1 MSRCTAHGFRIFF
14 ASAVVFYAFCRVQG
28 NVCPKRWSYLAG
40 YCYFFSNS
48 TATWSNARQRCIE
61 TGADL
66 VKVTSDEQNAFVAS
80 RYSSSR
86 CLTEGTWIGLRRN
99 PKNLSQWVWRDDFNV
114 KPQYTKWHR
123 KEPMNERLDK
133 NCTEIHPSK
142 SIYWYGRECS
152 ARGCYICVK
161 DANECNNNNIC
172 SGQRCANVPGS
183 YKCSCGTGYTATKEK
198 RKCQDIDE
206 CKDENGGCPHF
217 CVNTPGSYICHCRDG
232 YVTENNG
239 TVCRPPEFSTART
252 EIKSR
257 EETRITSTKDTNDTK
272 LFTKPPAA
280 KPPDPGI
287 EPEKPSP
294 LTKFGVLFTMAIP
307 LCFIVCFLVLCYIKG
322 PGKEKK
328 EGGISG
334 RLIESVSP
342 FLDTAFMEPS
352 EKNGKSKRST
362 GVSLSEEEP
371 MV

>member
-1 MSRCTAHGFRIFF
+1 M
-14 ASAVVFYAFCRVQG
+14 
-28 NVCPKRWSYLAG
+28 
-40 YCYFFSNS
+40 
-48 TATWSNARQRCIE
+48 
-61 TGADL
+61 
-66 VKVTSDEQNAFVAS
+66 
-80 RYSSSR
+80 
-86 CLTEGTWIGLRRN
+86 
-99 PKNLSQWVWRDDFNV
+99 
-114 KPQYTKWHR
+114 
-123 KEPMNERLDK
+123 
-133 NCTEIHPSK
+133 
-142 SIYWYGRECS
+142 
-152 ARGCYICVK
+152 
-161 DANECNNNNIC
+161 
-172 SGQRCANVPGS
+172 
-183 YKCSCGTGYTATKEK
+183 
-198 RKCQDIDE
+198 
-206 CKDENGGCPHF
+206 
-217 CVNTPGSYICHCRDG
+217 
-232 YVTENNG
+232 TENNG
-239 TVCRPPEFSTART
+239 TVCRPPAFSTAGT

-257 EETRITSTKDTNDTK
+257 EETRMTSTKDTNDTK